1 MIDSLDNKVQSTF
14 LKIRVNI
21 IISISCS
28 QKLWFKAISL
38 RRYTFTLGINDKI

>member
-1 MIDSLDNKVQSTF
+1 MIHSLNNKVQSTF
-14 LKIRVNI
+14 LKIRVKI

-38 RRYTFTLGINDKI
+38 RHNTFTLGINDKI